1 MRAIYW
7 LAVVFISTPVL
18 AGVRERQYASG
29 KDFFIHGHLP
39 QYPFEARRTHQ
50 EGEARFRLYIDKSGR
65 VTSVKTL
72 QSTGHPLLDNA
83 AVKSFMSFQARPG
96 PRREAEVPVTFVLNH
111 FPPAR
116 PVHPLV
122 VREFTD

>member
-1 MRAIYW
+1 MRAIYL

-29 KDFFIHGHLP
+29 RDFFIHGHLP
-39 QYPFEARRTHQ
+39 QYPFEAGRTHQ
-50 EGEARFRLYIDKSGR
+50 EGEGRFRLYIDKSGR

-96 PRREAEVPVTFVLNH
+96 LRRETEVPVTFTMNLGYRR
-111 FPPAR
+111 R
-116 PVHPLV
+116 PTRPLV